1 MVQPTEHPAH
11 GNATTS
17 SASVPLGIHALIDR
31 AAVILRLAAD
41 GGDPHGVTRD
51 QFNAARGLVEEDV
64 PTAQAICKRLKRS
77 WQQVV
82 ELALG
87 PVGQRMGQG
96 VKRSSGP
103 VDRECPDSLLLTAL
117 RACAFAEGGVPS
129 ARSYD
134 AWADAVDAKRRRS
147 GFAPNPLPHSATILD
162 WLGEWSDA
170 LVAAGV
176 IESKKDLP
184 KRVKP
189 RKTRPIVELIDEF
202 MDEVGIL
209 PSEAYFEAWCARM
222 DIPVGVDIR
231 PWKAAL
237 AATHERRT
245 RAGKVTP
252 TVLTPKNLAPPL
264 PPQKPQVR
272 RQGKMVTQWTEEKI
286 LDALRYYARKYLRDG
301 QQPTQKHYGACASGD
316 DALPSASTL
325 TRHGKP
331 FQDWCKAA
339 GL

>member
-1 MVQPTEHPAH
+1 MVEPTNKPAH
-11 GNATTS
+11 GTTATDAA
-17 SASVPLGIHALIDR
+17 SAPPGIHALIDR
-31 AAVILRLAAD
+31 TAAVLRLAAD
-41 GGDPHGVTRD
+41 GGDPHDVTRD
-51 QFNAARGLVEEDV
+51 QFNRARGLVDGQV
-64 PTAQAICKRLKRS
+64 PTAQAIGKRLKRS
-77 WQQVV
+77 WAQVV
-82 ELALG
+82 DLALG
-87 PVGQRMGQG
+87 PVGGRMGQG
-96 VKRSSGP
+96 VKRDTGP
-103 VDRECPDSLLLTAL
+103 IDRECPDSLLLTAL
-117 RACAFAEGGVPS
+117 RARAFAEGGVPS

-147 GFAPNPLPHSATILD
+147 GFAPNALPHSATILERLGD
-162 WLGEWSDA
+162 WGDA

-202 MDEVGIL
+202 MDAVGIL

-231 PWKAAL
+231 PWKAAI
-237 AATHERRT
+237 AATRERRT
-245 RAGKVTP
+245 RAGKSTP
-252 TVLTPKNLAPPL
+252 TVLTPRNLAPPL
-264 PPQKPQVR
+264 PPHKPQVR
-272 RQGKMVTQWTEEKI
+272 RQGRMVTQWTEEKI
-286 LDALRYYARKYLRDG
+286 LDALRYYGRKYLRAG

-325 TRHGKP
+325 TRHGKN
-331 FQDWCKAA
+331 FQAWCKAA